1 MEVIVVKKKK
11 RDYEVVET
19 MNIPASYGYKYT
31 NNCNI
36 KIEKDESDIFHV
48 YNDFDELIGT
58 AYSAETLIKLLQDI
72 VNDVF
77 A

>member
-1 MEVIVVKKKK
+1 MKKKK

-19 MNIPASYGYKYT
+19 INIPANYGYKYT

-48 YNDFDELIGT
+48 YNDFDELIGA
-58 AYSAETLIKLLQDI
+58 AYSAETLIKLMQDI
-72 VNDVF
+72 VNDAF

>member
-1 MEVIVVKKKK
+1 MEKKK
-11 RDYEVVET
+11 RDYEVIET
-19 MNIPASYGYKYT
+19 INIPASYGYKYT

-77 A
+77 CIK